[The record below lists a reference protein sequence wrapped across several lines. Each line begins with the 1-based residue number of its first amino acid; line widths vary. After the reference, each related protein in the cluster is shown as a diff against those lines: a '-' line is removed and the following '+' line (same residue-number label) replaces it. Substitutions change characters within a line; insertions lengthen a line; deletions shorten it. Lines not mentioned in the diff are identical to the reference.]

1 MIGTTIL
8 IVDDHRLFADVVGR
22 ALEQLGARIVGP
34 VGTVADAVEAVE
46 RERPDLV
53 LLDLGLPDG
62 TGLDAGRAILAAHP
76 GIAVVALTASTDPR
90 AATEAVKAGF
100 RGFVPKDARIP
111 SVMSAINGA
120 LAGRVV
126 VIRPPAR
133 TSGPRS
139 TRNSSLTSPLTTGLT
154 PREREILEL
163 IVAGSGSRTIAD
175 RLHISTN
182 TVRTHVQSVLT
193 KLQVHSRLEAAAFA
207 IRHGLVEPA
216 NGLGTRR
223 DASGNG
229 PLVREA

>member
-1 MIGTTIL
+1 MIGRTIL
-8 IVDDHRLFADVVGR
+8 IVDDHRLFADVVGS

-34 VGTVADAVEAVE
+34 VGTVADAIEASE

-111 SVMSAINGA
+111 SVISAISGA

-126 VIRPPAR
+126 VIRPSR
-133 TSGPRS
+133 TSGQRS
-139 TRNSSLTSPLTTGLT
+139 TGNGSVTSPLTTGLT
-154 PREREILEL
+154 PREREILAL
-163 IVAGSGSRTIAD
+163 IVAGSGSRAIAD

-207 IRHGLVEPA
+207 IRHGLVEPGH
-216 NGLGTRR
+216 GLGTRH
-223 DASGNG
+223 DASGDG
-229 PLVREA
+229 PLVREV

>member
-8 IVDDHRLFADVVGR
+8 IVDDHRLFADVVGS

-34 VGTVADAVEAVE
+34 VGTVADAIEAAE

-62 TGLDAGRAILAAHP
+62 TGFDAGRAILASHP

-90 AATEAVKAGF
+90 AATEAVRAGF
-100 RGFVPKDARIP
+100 KGFVPKDARIA
-111 SVMSAINGA
+111 SVISAISGA
-120 LAGRVV
+120 LDGRVV
-126 VIRPPAR
+126 VIRPSR
-133 TSGPRS
+133 NVGQRS
-139 TRNSSLTSPLTTGLT
+139 TTNGSATPPLTTGLT
-154 PREREILEL
+154 RREHEILAL
-163 IVAGSGSRTIAD
+163 IVGGAGSRAIAD
-175 RLHISTN
+175 RLQISTN

-207 IRHGLVEPA
+207 IRHGLVEPETR
-216 NGLGTRR
+216 LGTRR
-223 DASGNG
+223 DVGGDG